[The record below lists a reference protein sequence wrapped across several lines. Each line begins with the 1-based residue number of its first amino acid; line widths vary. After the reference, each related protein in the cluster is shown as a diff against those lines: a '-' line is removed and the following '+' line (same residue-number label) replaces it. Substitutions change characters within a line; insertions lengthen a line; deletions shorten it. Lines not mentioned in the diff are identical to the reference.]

1 MTTMLADVIRH
12 YLADVTDAQFQPGDQ
27 RHATQ
32 SEKVAAVTPV
42 LPDPE
47 SVIPLQPAPGLV
59 VTPVI
64 SVIPHNSQYQQNNV
78 NKLIAQDQ
86 SKLLAYLKAI
96 GETDSTVI
104 DEFLSECAASPD
116 ILHYALQLAEDTLRI
131 HHGDTRGFVRCASC
145 RLLQVPE
152 QRCRQFGWR
161 IVVDKWRRCME
172 FSAMQ

>member
-12 YLADVTDAQFQPGDQ
+12 YLADSIDLQSQPVDQ
-27 RHATQ
+27 HHATQ
-32 SEKVAAVTPV
+32 SENNLALTPV

-47 SVIPLQPAPGLV
+47 SVIPQQPAPRLAV
-59 VTPVI
+59 IPVIPVTPQ
-64 SVIPHNSQYQQNNV
+64 NSKPQQNNV
-78 NKLIAQDQ
+78 NKLNVQDQ
-86 SKLLAYLKAI
+86 SKLLAYLNAI

-131 HHGDTRGFVRCASC
+131 HHGDTRRFVRCASC
-145 RLLQVPE
+145 RLLQVSE
-152 QRCRQFGWR
+152 QRCSQFGWR
-161 IVVDKWRRCME
+161 IVVDKWRRYQE

>member
-1 MTTMLADVIRH
+1 MLANVIRH
-12 YLADVTDAQFQPGDQ
+12 YLEEVPDAQSQLDDQ
-27 RHATQ
+27 HQATQ

-47 SVIPLQPAPGLV
+47 SVIPLQPAPNLA

-64 SVIPHNSQYQQNNV
+64 PVIPVTPQNSEYQQNNV
-78 NKLIAQDQ
+78 NKLNAQDQ
-86 SKLLAYLKAI
+86 ASLMAYLKVI
-96 GETDSTVI
+96 GETDSSVI

-145 RLLQVPE
+145 RFLQVSE
-152 QRCRQFGWR
+152 QRCNQFGWR
-161 IVVDKWRRCME
+161 IVVDKWRRCQE
-172 FSAMQ
+172 FS